1 MLTSVVSG
9 PLRSLLV
16 WVLLGLWGR
25 NNALQ
30 HHRGRLNR
38 TEDSLVLECLYET
51 NLKDMK
57 WPDGRLDLITTR
69 TLHPFVMS
77 VLPRSV
83 DSGVGEKL
91 RLQGTWDP
99 QVLGPFQ
106 FILQS
111 SPCDE
116 NSFVIDVGANIGFF
130 SLVSLSMGCDT
141 AMFEVNP
148 VALSALRASL
158 CINEHIYRRRRQKF
172 QLIPMAVSPLSS
184 IKFPIADIQ
193 NRRNTGGMGT
203 GDCNDGKVQ
212 CHEVKT
218 VQLDNFMYGP
228 MKSFRKNK
236 IRVLKVDVEGFEGDV
251 LKTMSQVFEKND
263 VENILFES
271 IPHIHGL
278 EEAKAA
284 FDLLF
289 RHGFSIA
296 ECPFTFAEGIRDVA
310 RPFIKNVT
318 SPLTQDQVNRL
329 LKDMYDVGVS
339 ESKRRNWKNK
349 FYSDFWATKTPSLFL
364 DYNNNVDQNA

>member
-1 MLTSVVSG
+1 
-9 PLRSLLV
+9 
-16 WVLLGLWGR
+16 
-25 NNALQ
+25 
-30 HHRGRLNR
+30 
-38 TEDSLVLECLYET
+38 
-51 NLKDMK
+51 
-57 WPDGRLDLITTR
+57 
-69 TLHPFVMS
+69 
-77 VLPRSV
+77 
-83 DSGVGEKL
+83 
-91 RLQGTWDP
+91 
-99 QVLGPFQ
+99 
-106 FILQS
+106 
-111 SPCDE
+111 
-116 NSFVIDVGANIGFF
+116 
-130 SLVSLSMGCDT
+130 
-141 AMFEVNP
+141 
-148 VALSALRASL
+148 
-158 CINEHIYRRRRQKF
+158 
-172 QLIPMAVSPLSS
+172 MAVSPLSS

-251 LKTMSQVFEKND
+251 LKTMSVFEKND

-278 EEAKAA
+278 EEAKATVLEA
-284 FDLLF
+284 FPSDMASPLQ
-289 RHGFSIA
+289 SA
-296 ECPFTFAEGIRDVA
+296 PSPFAEGIRDVA

-349 FYSDFWATKTPSLFL
+349 FYSDFPRPRRHQASSSTITTT
-364 DYNNNVDQNA
+364 

>member
-1 MLTSVVSG
+1 MTLTIISG
-9 PLRSLLV
+9 T
-16 WVLLGLWGR
+16 WVLLLLNLASWGR
-25 NNALQ
+25 THAFQ
-30 HHRGRLNR
+30 HHRGKSNR
-38 TEDSLVLECLYET
+38 TGDSLVLDCLYET
-51 NLKDMK
+51 NVKDMK
-57 WPDGRLDLITTR
+57 WPTGRLELITTR

-77 VLPRSV
+77 VLPRSI

-91 RLQGTWDP
+91 RLEGTWDP

-111 SPCDE
+111 KPCDAD
-116 NSFVIDVGANIGFF
+116 SFVIDVGANIGFF

-148 VALSALRASL
+148 VALSAIRASL

-172 QLIPMAVSPLSS
+172 QLIPLAVSPLSS
-184 IKFPIADIQ
+184 INFPVADIQ

-203 GDCNDGKVQ
+203 GDCNDGKVK

-228 MKSFRKNK
+228 MKSFSKTK

-271 IPHIHGL
+271 IPYIHGL
-278 EEAKAA
+278 DEAKAA

-289 RHGFSIA
+289 KNGFSVA
-296 ECPFTFAEGIRDVA
+296 ECPFTFAEGIRDVT

-318 SPLTQDQVNRL
+318 STLTQNQVNVL
-329 LKDMYDVGVS
+329 LDGMYEVGVS
-339 ESKRRNWKNK
+339 EQKRSNWKNK